1 MNTTVGIMFG
11 VLVALAD
18 APAVAQ
24 SRLTPKDYDG
34 FYNDVILKAKNG
46 SKAEWL
52 ASYDPV
58 INFVARV
65 RQEVEALP
73 TKTRLGLA
81 KAVHDNGYWKGQDI
95 RVRDRADPFIGARF
109 RTPDDALESVLT
121 PQGFQA
127 YRTAMARE
135 PRGIG
140 SPSRPLPIERHSTN
154 SRARPSRVCRRSQ
167 GTRTSSM
174 PTHKAGM
181 TSSLTR
187 SITRTPSSD
196 SP

>member
-1 MNTTVGIMFG
+1 MLG

-24 SRLTPKDYDG
+24 SRVTPKDYDG

-46 SKAEWL
+46 SKSEWL

-58 INFVARV
+58 ITFVARV

-95 RVRDRADPFIGARF
+95 RVRDRTDPFIGARF
-109 RTPDDALESVLT
+109 RSPDDALKTVLT

-127 YRTAMARE
+127 YPEPLRPRSRGVSGR
-135 PRGIG
+135 PRGRCR
-140 SPSRPLPIERHSTN
+140 SSSTLQARGQGN
-154 SRARPSRVCRRSQ
+154 RASVGDPRDHEHRQCQ
-167 GTRTSSM
+167 RT
-174 PTHKAGM
+174 KLG
-181 TSSLTR
+181 
-187 SITRTPSSD
+187 
-196 SP
+196 